1 MTNGGNLGNTNN
13 TVASGKLEK
22 AKLISEESET
32 IEFMFN
38 PSEISFTHSNTFNC
52 DQGARTNKGI
62 PKISFAHPN
71 PSQITISNILFDTY
85 EQGTDVLKY
94 INLFIKALDFA
105 EKGSAKGK
113 RPPIY
118 TFIWGQNNYLR
129 CFIDTLSYRLTRFLP
144 NGTPVQARIDQ
155 LTLKEVD
162 EPFGNSNQDFV
173 VDRTHNVRK

>member
-1 MTNGGNLGNTNN
+1 MTNGGNLRKTNN

-38 PSEISFTHSNTFNC
+38 PSELSFTHSNTFNC
-52 DQGARTNKGI
+52 DQGSRTASGI

-71 PSQITISNILFDTY
+71 PSQITISNIRFDTY
-85 EQGTDVLKY
+85 EQGTNVLEY
-94 INLFIKALDFA
+94 INLFIKALDFTK
-105 EKGSAKGK
+105 KGNDIVK

-129 CFIDTLSYRLTRFLP
+129 CFIDTLSYTLTRFLAD
-144 NGTPVQARIDQ
+144 GTPVQARIDQ

-162 EPFGNSNQDFV
+162 GPFGDSNTDFV